1 MGLVSDFA
9 ADAFARCWYSQIAV
23 AADVDAL
30 KAAVCDYI
38 TGYVTM
44 SR

>member
-1 MGLVSDFA
+1 MGLVRVFA
-9 ADAFARCWYSQIAV
+9 ADAFARRWYSQIAV
-23 AADVDAL
+23 AADNDAL
-30 KAAVCDYI
+30 RAAVCDYI